1 MADSKKKKDA
11 PPAKA
16 KAAKTDKKDA
26 APKAEAKGKKGKAAP
41 RERFEGPS
49 VRAIAKY
56 VRTAPRKLRLV
67 ADMIR
72 GKKAKEAS
80 TLLEF
85 TNRRAA
91 ATLNKVLA
99 SAMANAENNHEL
111 DPERLEVVT
120 TFIDEGPML
129 KRWIPRSRG
138 RASAVLKRS
147 SHITVVVR
155 QRQEGI

>member
-16 KAAKTDKKDA
+16 KASKKDEPQA
-26 APKAEAKGKKGKAAP
+26 KKGKAAP

-91 ATLNKVLA
+91 RTLGKVLS
-99 SAMANAENNHEL
+99 SAIANAENNHEL
-111 DPERLEVVT
+111 DPERLEVIT

>member
-11 PPAKA
+11 APAKTPKAPKA
-16 KAAKTDKKDA
+16 KAE
-26 APKAEAKGKKGKAAP
+26 APQGKKGKAAP

-49 VRAIAKY
+49 VRAVARY

-91 ATLNKVLA
+91 VTLHKVLS
-99 SAMANAENNHEL
+99 SAIANAENNHEL
-111 DPERLEVVT
+111 DPERLEVIT

>member
-11 PPAKA
+11 APAKTP
-16 KAAKTDKKDA
+16 KAAK
-26 APKAEAKGKKGKAAP
+26 PKAEAAQGKKGKAAP

-49 VRAIAKY
+49 VRAVAKY

-91 ATLNKVLA
+91 HTLGKVLS
-99 SAMANAENNHEL
+99 SAIANAENNHEL
-111 DPERLEVVT
+111 DPERLEVIT